1 MTEGGRKSSL
11 HQFYSPLLARRLL
24 ISARAIE
31 SNVKKVV
38 RNETGGG
45 GKEEEEEAASNL
57 AQDEKEEENENRAKI
72 PPLLVFLLPSP
83 PVSHIAISNLFPSS
97 PNTAATLTS
106 V

>member
-11 HQFYSPLLARRLL
+11 PPILLPLPLLARRLL

-57 AQDEKEEENENRAKI
+57 AQDDKEEENENRAKI
-72 PPLLVFLLPSP
+72 PPLLVFLPPSP
-83 PVSHIAISNLFPSS
+83 RFPYCHLQPIPLLS
-97 PNTAATLTS
+97 
-106 V
+106 